1 MSEKGYKPGR
11 GNNLD
16 KVPKQKEGAGTFK
29 ITEKNSVNL
38 GKKKKKD
45 ELMRLKEKQRLYYK

>member
-38 GKKKKKD
+38 GKKKKKRWVN
-45 ELMRLKEKQRLYYK
+45 EVEGKTEAIL

>member
-29 ITEKNSVNL
+29 ITETNSVNL
-38 GKKKKKD
+38 RKKKRWVNEVEGKT
-45 ELMRLKEKQRLYYK
+45 EAIL